1 MATLDDVRRIAL
13 ALPGA
18 FERTMY
24 GTPGFRVGSKAFAR
38 QHENPAWLVLW
49 CADAEEKEVRLLTEH
64 DLFLTTPH
72 YDKVPLVLLRLPAV
86 DEATLHDL
94 LVAAWRCRAPR
105 RLLAS
110 FDAGPD
116 D

>member
-1 MATLDDVRRIAL
+1 MRR
-13 ALPGA
+13 
-18 FERTMY
+18 
-24 GTPGFRVGSKAFAR
+24 
-38 QHENPAWLVLW
+38 
-49 CADAEEKEVRLLTEH
+49 LTEP

-72 YDKVPLVLLRLPAV
+72 DDSVPLVLLRLPAV